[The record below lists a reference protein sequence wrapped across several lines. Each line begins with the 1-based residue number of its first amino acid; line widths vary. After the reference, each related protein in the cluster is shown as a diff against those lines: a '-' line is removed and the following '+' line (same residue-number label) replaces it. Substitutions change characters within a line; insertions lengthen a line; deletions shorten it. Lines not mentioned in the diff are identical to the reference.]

1 MPLGLFE
8 YSQGKPATEIV
19 DSLTYGLFGKSRE
32 DRLKEQMPAYG
43 QVENLQNIDQRIQNL
58 GRLQEGTRG
67 QKLRS
72 KPKFEKAEEQF
83 ETALQPFL
91 DTGDPQKAFLENIK
105 KSQDAV
111 KELDRQYEERSKG
124 RTTQFDLSN
133 PFMAAGGGIAKEAGD
148 SSGAPPK
155 SGPMSEGLQG
165 LMKRGMKI

>member
-1 MPLGLFE
+1 
-8 YSQGKPATEIV
+8 
-19 DSLTYGLFGKSRE
+19 
-32 DRLKEQMPAYG
+32 MPAYG

-58 GRLQEGTRG
+58 GRLQEGTKG

-72 KPKFEKAEEQF
+72 KPKFKEAKEEFQ
-83 ETALQPFL
+83 TAAKPFL
-91 DTGDPQKAFLENIK
+91 SLEDPTAAMLQNLKESENLRQKLIDEDLQRK
-105 KSQDAV
+105 Q
-111 KELDRQYEERSKG
+111 ERK
-124 RTTQFDLSN
+124 TPFDLSD